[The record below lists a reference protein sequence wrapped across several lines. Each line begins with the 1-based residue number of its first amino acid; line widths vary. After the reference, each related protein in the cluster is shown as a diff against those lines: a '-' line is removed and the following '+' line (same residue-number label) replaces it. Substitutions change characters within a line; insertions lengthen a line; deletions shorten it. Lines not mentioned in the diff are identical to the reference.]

1 MPPRRLTA
9 EPPPL
14 VANDPVPPGPPVNA
28 PPGMGY
34 EQTGSF
40 MAPPE
45 VFPNDDQSRIVVG
58 TSASEQITELTD
70 EERALFA
77 TLMGTGRMSKT
88 LDVMGHEVVVET
100 LNTDDDLRVGL
111 FAKPY
116 LGTEA
121 HERAWQVGTCAAGVR
136 LIGGRPLYTTLS
148 AEEGTEAIFDAKVTK
163 LLKFYPIV
171 VTEMYRA
178 ILSLDL
184 EFAELA
190 TKLGKLKG

>member
-1 MPPRRLTA
+1 
-9 EPPPL
+9 
-14 VANDPVPPGPPVNA
+14 
-28 PPGMGY
+28 
-34 EQTGSF
+34 

-45 VFPNDDQSRIVVG
+45 EFFPQEFPGGESRVLVG
-58 TSASEQITELTD
+58 DPASEAVTELSD
-70 EERALFA
+70 AERALFS
-77 TLMGTGRMSKT
+77 TLMACGKMSKT
-88 LDVMGHEVVVET
+88 LDVMGHEIVVET

-116 LGTEA
+116 LGSEA

-136 LIGGRPLYTTLS
+136 LIGGRPVYTPLS
-148 AEEGTEAIFDAKVTK
+148 AEEGAEVIFDAKVAK
-163 LLKFYPIV
+163 LLKYYPIV

-178 ILSLDL
+178 ILSLDI